1 MQSDPH
7 TKARFLIDEALA
19 AGIARADERWLQ
31 AHIADCVACARHAEL
46 TSRMV
51 RELRA
56 ISFETDPAMT
66 ARIQDSLALHARSR
80 YRAAPVWRWAAIAA
94 ALLIAAAAPIYKNV
108 TEKRREAETDRADTL
123 LLERVNARLSQALPQ
138 AMEPLTQPPPGGK
151 TR

>member
-7 TKARFLIDEALA
+7 ARARFLIDEALV
-19 AGIARADERWLQ
+19 AGIARDDERWLQ
-31 AHIADCVACARHAEL
+31 AHIADCVACGRQAEL

-51 RELRA
+51 RKLRA

-66 ARIQDSLALHARSR
+66 ARVQDSLVLHAQAR

-94 ALLIAAAAPIYKNV
+94 ALLIAAATPIYKNV
-108 TEKRREAETDRADTL
+108 TERRREAEMDRADTL
-123 LLERVNARLSQALPQ
+123 LLERVNARLSQALPE
-138 AMEPLTQPPPGGK
+138 AMEPLMQPPPGGR

>member
-7 TKARFLIDEALA
+7 TRARFLIDEALA
-19 AGIARADERWLQ
+19 TGIVRDDERWLQ
-31 AHIADCVACARHAEL
+31 AHIGGCAACAHHAEL

-66 ARIQDSLALHARSR
+66 ARVKDSLALQAQPR

-94 ALLIAAAAPIYKNV
+94 ALLIAVAPLYRSL
-108 TEKRREAETDRADTL
+108 TDKRREAEIEKADTL
-123 LLERVNARLSQALPQ
+123 LLERVNERVSQSLPE
-138 AMEPLTQPPPGGK
+138 AMEPLMQPPQGGK
-151 TR
+151 NQ

>member
-7 TKARFLIDEALA
+7 TRARFLIDEALA
-19 AGIARADERWLQ
+19 AGIARDDERWLQ
-31 AHIADCVACARHAEL
+31 AHMADCAACAKHSEL

-66 ARIQDSLALHARSR
+66 ARVQDSLALHAQPR
-80 YRAAPVWRWAAIAA
+80 YRAAPAWRWAAIAA
-94 ALLIAAAAPIYKNV
+94 ALFIAIAPLYKSL
-108 TEKRREAETDRADTL
+108 TEKRREAETEKADTL
-123 LLERVNARLSQALPQ
+123 LLERVNARLSQALPE
-138 AMEPLTQPPPGGK
+138 AMEPLMQPPQPRGK